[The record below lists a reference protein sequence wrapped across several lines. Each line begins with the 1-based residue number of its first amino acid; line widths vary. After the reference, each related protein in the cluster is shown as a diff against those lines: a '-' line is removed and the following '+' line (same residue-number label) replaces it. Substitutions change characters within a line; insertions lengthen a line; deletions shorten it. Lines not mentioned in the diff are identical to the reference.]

1 MPPAMEDTALLAHIY
16 HLLGE
21 EVKTEMRKFGKNLT
35 AMVLAAAVMV
45 STAVTA
51 FAVGSP
57 VEGNIGKNTTGKTE
71 TVSDTGVKVTG
82 ATSTDKAIYIDSV
95 VHGENGDFDVDVIG
109 TGTVTAKKNKVTIAV
124 KDTTT
129 FEKQV
134 LKGKGL
140 KTKKVVLRIGS
151 TRSGKLKAAN
161 FNKKAFKGYKG
172 KIVVR
177 KGSISKKEFKKL
189 VKKLKKGGFKGK
201 IVRK

>member
-1 MPPAMEDTALLAHIY
+1 
-16 HLLGE
+16 
-21 EVKTEMRKFGKNLT
+21 MRKFGKNLT

-45 STAVTA
+45 SAACTA
-51 FAVGSP
+51 FAAGSP
-57 VEGNIGKNTTGKTE
+57 VEGNIGNNTTGKTE

-82 ATSTDKAIYIDSV
+82 ATSTDKEMYIDSV
-95 VHGENGDFDVDVIG
+95 VHGENGDYDVDVIG
-109 TGTVTAKKNKVTIAV
+109 TGTVAAKKSKVTIAV

-140 KTKKVVLRIGS
+140 KTKKVVLRIGA
-151 TRSGKLKAAN
+151 TRNGKLKAAN

>member
-1 MPPAMEDTALLAHIY
+1 
-16 HLLGE
+16 
-21 EVKTEMRKFGKNLT
+21 MRKFGKNLT

-45 STAVTA
+45 STACTA
-51 FAVGSP
+51 FAAGSP
-57 VEGNIGKNTTGKTE
+57 VKGVIGDNTNSTGT
-71 TVSDTGVKVTG
+71 TISDTGVETGKVSVSSGKT
-82 ATSTDKAIYIDSV
+82 AYVDSYLKLD
-95 VHGENGDFDVDVIG
+95 NGKTYDVDVIS
-109 TGTVTAKKNKVTIAV
+109 TGTVTSKLKKVTFAV
-124 KDTTT
+124 KDTTK

-140 KTKKVVLRIGS
+140 KTKKVVLRIGV
-151 TRSGKLKAAN
+151 TRSGKLTAAN

-189 VKKLKKGGFKGK
+189 KKKLKKGGFKGK